1 MSNLLEAN
9 CDCQFHQEIYSHLN
23 QIKQKIAILISL
35 DNLSEIKLHQRAT
48 ILTVFFKLKT
58 LIVFLNAYSTE
69 HSSEF
74 NEQFYQGY
82 QIGKQCSLVLY
93 DASQIPIQHVKKAL
107 ELNVTDNVVPPY
119 LLGIQ
124 VGWRLAIIEQKFT
137 RFFPDQET
145 SYL

>member
-9 CDCQFHQEIYSHLN
+9 CDCLFHQEIYRHLN
-23 QIKQKIAILISL
+23 QIKQKIAIINSL
-35 DNLSEIKLHQRAT
+35 DNLSETQLNQRAK
-48 ILTVFFKLKT
+48 ILNIFFKIRTVMVFSQTGCTEKT
-58 LIVFLNAYSTE
+58 NDL
-69 HSSEF
+69 

-107 ELNVTDNVVPPY
+107 TLNPYEHLIPPY

-124 VGWRLAIIEQKFT
+124 VGWRLAVIEQTLT
-137 RFFPDQET
+137 RYFSDQKT